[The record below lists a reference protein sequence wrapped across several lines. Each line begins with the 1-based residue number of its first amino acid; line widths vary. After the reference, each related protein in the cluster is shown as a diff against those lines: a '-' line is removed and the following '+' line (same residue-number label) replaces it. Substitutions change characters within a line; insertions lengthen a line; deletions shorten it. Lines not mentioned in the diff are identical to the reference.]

1 MDCHGKMVSILVVV
15 FYLKEGFVMKKNVG
29 SLDRIIRAIVGVV
42 LLVLLAVTTGWLQ
55 IIVGVLGVIMVVTA
69 ITGVCPLYIPFKIDT
84 NKKK

>member
-1 MDCHGKMVSILVVV
+1 MVSILVVV

>member
-1 MDCHGKMVSILVVV
+1 MVSILVVV

-42 LLVLLAVTTGWLQ
+42 LLVLLAVTSGWLQ
-55 IIVGVLGVIMVVTA
+55 VLVGVLGVIMVVTA

-84 NKKK
+84 NKKG

>member
-1 MDCHGKMVSILVVV
+1 MDCHGKMVLILVVV

-55 IIVGVLGVIMVVTA
+55 IIVGVLGVIMLVTA